1 MVLHCHAQIIA
12 YLMIYSVLDLHKKK
26 NYTMHELKQN
36 LFLYQGH
43 RRGNYNL
50 PYIY

>member
-26 NYTMHELKQN
+26 K
-36 LFLYQGH
+36 LYNAWAKAKFIFVPRAQE
-43 RRGNYNL
+43 R
-50 PYIY
+50 